1 MDFKQVVQT
10 HRQYLHQ
17 IPELG
22 FCEFQTSAYLKE
34 QLEKLGYEVYS
45 TAKTGILAYRKG
57 VSEECIAFRSD
68 MDGLSITEETN
79 VDFASTI
86 EGQMHACGHDGHMS
100 ILLGFATY
108 VSTLSS
114 LKKSLLFIFQPAEEG
129 PGGAEVI
136 VKEGVLKKFNV
147 KSIFG
152 LHIYPEIEEGKFGLR
167 PGAMTAQTGELDLM
181 TEGVGGHGA
190 MPHKSNDAL
199 IVAAQLINS
208 YQSIISR
215 NLNPIEAG
223 VLTIGTINGGERR
236 NIIAQK
242 VELTGTIRAFSED
255 VYEMIKKRMNEINH
269 GLELM
274 FNVKVSTQFTDM
286 YPSIMNDPSLFDL
299 ISQSKLGEHLIEIDP
314 MMIAEDFSYYQ
325 KEVPGLFFMLG
336 SRNEALGY
344 TYPLHHAKFNFS
356 ERVMVDGIK
365 LYDEVCQ
372 LLDVYEREC

>member
-136 VKEGVLKKFNV
+136 VKEGILKRFNV

-181 TEGVGGHGA
+181 IEGVGGHGA

-255 VYEMIKKRMNEINH
+255 VHEMIKKRMIEINH

>member
-22 FCEFQTSAYLKE
+22 FCEFQTSSYLKE

-136 VKEGVLKKFNV
+136 VKEGILKRFNV

-181 TEGVGGHGA
+181 IEGVGGHGA

-274 FNVKVSTQFTDM
+274 FNVKVSTQLTDM

>member
-152 LHIYPEIEEGKFGLR
+152 LHIHPEIEEGKFGLR

-181 TEGVGGHGA
+181 IEGVGGHGA

-255 VYEMIKKRMNEINH
+255 IYEMIKKRMNEINH

>member
-45 TAKTGILAYRKG
+45 TAETGILAYRKG

-181 TEGVGGHGA
+181 IEGVGGHGA

>member
-181 TEGVGGHGA
+181 IEGVGGHGA

-255 VYEMIKKRMNEINH
+255 IYEMIKKRMNEINH

>member
-34 QLEKLGYEVYS
+34 QLKKLGYEVYS

-136 VKEGVLKKFNV
+136 VKEGILKRFNV

-181 TEGVGGHGA
+181 IEGVGGHGA

-274 FNVKVSTQFTDM
+274 FNVKVSTQLTDM

>member
-181 TEGVGGHGA
+181 IEGVGGHGA

-255 VYEMIKKRMNEINH
+255 IYEMIKKRMNEINH

-274 FNVKVSTQFTDM
+274 FNVKVSTQLTDM

-356 ERVMVDGIK
+356 ERVMMDGIK

>member
-136 VKEGVLKKFNV
+136 VKEGILKRFNV

-181 TEGVGGHGA
+181 IEGVGGHGA

-255 VYEMIKKRMNEINH
+255 VYEMIKKRMIEINH

>member
-22 FCEFQTSAYLKE
+22 FCEFQTSSYLKE

-181 TEGVGGHGA
+181 IEGVGGHGA

-356 ERVMVDGIK
+356 ERVMMDGIK

>member
-136 VKEGVLKKFNV
+136 VKEGILKRFNV

-181 TEGVGGHGA
+181 IEGVGGHGA

-356 ERVMVDGIK
+356 ERVMMDGIK

>member
-181 TEGVGGHGA
+181 IEGVGGHGA

>member
-181 TEGVGGHGA
+181 IEGVGGHGA

-356 ERVMVDGIK
+356 ERVMMDGIK

>member
-181 TEGVGGHGA
+181 IEGVGGHGA

-274 FNVKVSTQFTDM
+274 FNVKVSTQLTDM

>member
-22 FCEFQTSAYLKE
+22 FCEFQTPSYLKE

-136 VKEGVLKKFNV
+136 VKEGILKRFNV

-181 TEGVGGHGA
+181 IEGVGGHGA

-274 FNVKVSTQFTDM
+274 FNVKVSTQLTDM

-356 ERVMVDGIK
+356 ERVMMDGIK

>member
-181 TEGVGGHGA
+181 IEGVGGHGA

-255 VYEMIKKRMNEINH
+255 IYEMIKKRMNEINH

-274 FNVKVSTQFTDM
+274 FNVKVSTQLTDM

>member
-181 TEGVGGHGA
+181 IEGVGGHGA

-314 MMIAEDFSYYQ
+314 MMIAEDFSYYH

>member
-136 VKEGVLKKFNV
+136 VKEGILKRFNV

-181 TEGVGGHGA
+181 IEGVGGHGA

-274 FNVKVSTQFTDM
+274 FNVKVSTQLTDM

-356 ERVMVDGIK
+356 ERVMMDGIK

>member
-34 QLEKLGYEVYS
+34 QLKKLGYEVYS

-181 TEGVGGHGA
+181 IEGVGGHGA

-255 VYEMIKKRMNEINH
+255 IYEMIKKRMNEINH

-274 FNVKVSTQFTDM
+274 FNVKVSTQLTDM

>member
-22 FCEFQTSAYLKE
+22 FCEFQTSSYLKE

-136 VKEGVLKKFNV
+136 VKEGILKRFNV

-181 TEGVGGHGA
+181 IEGVGGHGA

-274 FNVKVSTQFTDM
+274 FNVKVSTQLTDM

-356 ERVMVDGIK
+356 ERVMMDGIK

>member
-181 TEGVGGHGA
+181 IEGVGGHGA

-274 FNVKVSTQFTDM
+274 FNVKVSTQLTDM

-356 ERVMVDGIK
+356 ERVMMDGIK

>member
-22 FCEFQTSAYLKE
+22 FCEFQTSSYLKE

-181 TEGVGGHGA
+181 IEGVGGHGA

-274 FNVKVSTQFTDM
+274 FNVKVSTQLTDM

-356 ERVMVDGIK
+356 ERVMMDGIK

>member
-34 QLEKLGYEVYS
+34 QLKKLGYEVYS

-181 TEGVGGHGA
+181 IEGVGGHGA

-274 FNVKVSTQFTDM
+274 FNVKVSTQLTDM

>member
-136 VKEGVLKKFNV
+136 VKEGILKRFNV

-181 TEGVGGHGA
+181 IEGVGGHGA

>member
-136 VKEGVLKKFNV
+136 VKEGILKRFNV

-181 TEGVGGHGA
+181 IEGVGGHGA

-274 FNVKVSTQFTDM
+274 FNVKVSTQLTDM